1 MVYAWANNA
10 PSLDLPEG
18 VGFKVGGPD
27 SGIDWLVL
35 QVHYATTQFIDQD
48 IGDDSGVAIHYTNV
62 PMPRCLV
69 HICFQV
75 LEEKYSGTQ
84 PICSCRRE
92 ARI

>member
-35 QVHYATTQFIDQD
+35 QVHYATTHFIDQD
-48 IGDDSGVAIHYTNV
+48 VGDDSGVSIHYTNV
-62 PMPRCLV
+62 PMPRCASAHFFSKL
-69 HICFQV
+69 
-75 LEEKYSGTQ
+75 LKDPAEN
-84 PICSCRRE
+84 
-92 ARI
+92 